1 MKVLIF
7 SVNKNDVFLRSALKK
22 ISKLHRGL
30 KCTLVAP
37 SKINDDFIGQYYK
50 YTPSLNGINLNRLE
64 DTGYEF
70 VYLLDTF
77 GVEVPRCIVRDILS
91 KNVKSIVLLKKNLE
105 FSAVIYSPTK
115 KTSKSIMVFPGP
127 IFPIHMGSHQ
137 RAYGMIESLNTRHKG
152 CDVMITSGNAKHSKL
167 SADLLKLIAPNV
179 YTFKNNRRKIKGV
192 LRLRRY
198 IESKYRKLFKLKGAA
213 PDLFEER
220 IYNKATES
228 AKLTLK
234 RLVKDRKYTD
244 VIVNYAWMMPVIDY
258 LDLTKIRVTC
268 DTHDVQYVRGKSNNK
283 GEKRFFVSWAK
294 EKKLEIEQM
303 NRANIVLAISSGDY
317 LELNKAV
324 KKSKVIK
331 CVSGFDYAS
340 KKIKN
345 KAKSQPVN
353 FGFIGGRMDANVKAL
368 SIILEEWWPSIQEFS
383 PDSKLYIAGSICGDS
398 EIKQLCFLNRNVE
411 RLGFVASIWSF
422 YDKFDIALNP
432 VVVVGGLN
440 FKSIEA
446 MSAGKVL
453 FTNDLGLR
461 CLVNNSVIKSCE
473 TPKELIT
480 ALTSLDRDR
489 MYLASQKRLSQKVA
503 IDNFSEVSVYNDFQK
518 SIA

>member
-7 SVNKNDVFLRSALKK
+7 SVKKNDVFLRSAVKK
-22 ISKLHRGL
+22 IASLHKGL
-30 KCTLVAP
+30 ECILIAP
-37 SKINDDFIGQYYK
+37 SKINDDFVGAYYK
-50 YTPSLNGINLNRLE
+50 YTLSLNGVNLNRIE
-64 DTGYEF
+64 DTGYEH

-77 GVEVPRCIVRDILS
+77 GIEVPRSIVRDILS
-91 KNVKSIVLLKKNLE
+91 KNIKSIALLKSNLV
-105 FSAVIYSPTK
+105 FSEVLYS
-115 KTSKSIMVFPGP
+115 KTIKGSKSVMVFPGP

-137 RAYGMIESLNTRHKG
+137 RAYGMIESLNMKHRG

-179 YTFKNNRRKIKGV
+179 YTYKNNRRKIKGF
-192 LRLRRY
+192 LRFRRY
-198 IESKYRKLFKLKGAA
+198 VESKYRKIFGLKGAA

-228 AKLTLK
+228 SKLTLK

-244 VIVNYAWMMPVIDY
+244 IIVNYAWMMPVIDY
-258 LDLTKIRVTC
+258 IDRSKVRVTC

-283 GEKRFFVSWAK
+283 GEKRFFVYWAK
-294 EKKLEIEQM
+294 EKRLEIIQM
-303 NRANIVLAISSGDY
+303 NRADRVLAISAGDY
-317 LELNKAV
+317 TELKKTV
-324 KKSKVIK
+324 KKSQVIK
-331 CVSGFDYAS
+331 CVSGFDYAK

-345 KAKSQPVN
+345 KANNTPIN

-368 SIILEEWWPSIQEFS
+368 AKILEEWWPSIQEFS

-422 YDKFDIALNP
+422 YDKFDISLNP

-440 FKSIEA
+440 FKSIES

-453 FTNDLGLR
+453 FTNDIGLR
-461 CLVNNSVIKSCE
+461 CLMDNSVIRSCE
-473 TPKELIT
+473 TSDELIK
-480 ALTSLDRDR
+480 SLKVLDMDRL
-489 MYLASQKRLSQKVA
+489 YLHSQKRLSQKVA
-503 IDNFSEVSVYNDFQK
+503 LENFSEGNVYNEFHR